1 MNAVMALA
9 GWTPGLSN
17 QYSEGLFLAFL
28 CRVGRAGGLVS
39 PRIPPPRLV
48 SAAALQ
54 LILPLTDA
62 MIASLPSHE
71 IDGVKR
77 YDPVAAYDLARTSA
91 PLAKQADKPARRKPP
106 SWDIMPDAAPGYLEE
121 GGKRYCT
128 IKVAETLTGLSN
140 SQLKTLARAGK
151 VPSIRRKVRRAGSP
165 SVYLLVEAVEEYAK
179 TKSRKARGQK
189 RKCNVQS
196 ATLQQL

>member
-1 MNAVMALA
+1 VNAVMALA

-91 PLAKQADKPARRKPP
+91 PLAKPP